1 MNLLAL
7 LLKVFMAKDT
17 LNSISEKTGIS
28 KNLIRM
34 LVPLAIP
41 LLIRYMTKN
50 ASSQSGAESLF
61 NALGQHTSKR
71 TLREQIDEADAED
84 GEKIIHHILGKD
96 NDKVV
101 RELASRSG
109 MNISQVMKLL
119 SLFAPIILSV
129 LSSASNSAHQQQVQV
144 PTQAASSMDLSSL
157 ASMFLGNAQEP
168 QTQPQ
173 QAQPSMSGI
182 GLLSTLL
189 GMGSQQNQ
197 QTQQAYQQPVYQQPV
212 YQQPVYNHQSQQQP
226 TYVNGP
232 TNYLGKPGSQ
242 QAQSSTSG
250 NNGLTSLFGSM
261 LGMGAQSAPQESSL
275 DGSDL
280 LALLSALYK

>member
-189 GMGSQQNQ
+189 GMGSQQ
-197 QTQQAYQQPVYQQPV
+197 TQQPSYQQPV

>member
-168 QTQPQ
+168 QTQTQ
-173 QAQPSMSGI
+173 QSQPSMSGI

-189 GMGSQQNQ
+189 GMGSQQ
-197 QTQQAYQQPVYQQPV
+197 TQQPSYQQPV

-280 LALLSALYK
+280 LALFCRPVTV

>member
-71 TLREQIDEADAED
+71 TLREQIDEADDED
-84 GEKIIHHILGKD
+84 GEKIIHHIFGND

-189 GMGSQQNQ
+189 GMGSQQ
-197 QTQQAYQQPVYQQPV
+197 TQQPSYQQPV

>member
-28 KNLIRM
+28 KNLICM

-189 GMGSQQNQ
+189 GMGSQQ
-197 QTQQAYQQPVYQQPV
+197 TQQPSYQQPV

>member
-7 LLKVFMAKDT
+7 LLKVFMAKET

-28 KNLIRM
+28 KNLIRI

-189 GMGSQQNQ
+189 GMGSQQ
-197 QTQQAYQQPVYQQPV
+197 TQQSSYQQPV

>member
-61 NALGQHTSKR
+61 HALGQHTSKR

-212 YQQPVYNHQSQQQP
+212 YNHQSQQQQP

>member
-7 LLKVFMAKDT
+7 LLKVFMAKET
-17 LNSISEKTGIS
+17 LNTISEKTGIS

-168 QTQPQ
+168 QTQPPQ
-173 QAQPSMSGI
+173 SQPSMSGI

-189 GMGSQQNQ
+189 GMGSQQ
-197 QTQQAYQQPVYQQPV
+197 TQQPSYQQPV

>member
-7 LLKVFMAKDT
+7 LLKVFMAKET

-129 LSSASNSAHQQQVQV
+129 LSSASNSAHQ
-144 PTQAASSMDLSSL
+144 
-157 ASMFLGNAQEP
+157 
-168 QTQPQ
+168 
-173 QAQPSMSGI
+173 
-182 GLLSTLL
+182 
-189 GMGSQQNQ
+189 
-197 QTQQAYQQPVYQQPV
+197 
-212 YQQPVYNHQSQQQP
+212 
-226 TYVNGP
+226 
-232 TNYLGKPGSQ
+232 
-242 QAQSSTSG
+242 
-250 NNGLTSLFGSM
+250 
-261 LGMGAQSAPQESSL
+261 
-275 DGSDL
+275 
-280 LALLSALYK
+280 

>member
-168 QTQPQ
+168 QTQTQ

-189 GMGSQQNQ
+189 GMGSQQ
-197 QTQQAYQQPVYQQPV
+197 TQQPSYQQAV

>member
-7 LLKVFMAKDT
+7 LLKVFMAKET

-168 QTQPQ
+168 QTQTQ
-173 QAQPSMSGI
+173 QSQPSMSGI

-189 GMGSQQNQ
+189 GMGSQQ
-197 QTQQAYQQPVYQQPV
+197 TQQPSYQQPV

>member
-7 LLKVFMAKDT
+7 LLKVFMAKET

-189 GMGSQQNQ
+189 GMGSQQ
-197 QTQQAYQQPVYQQPV
+197 TQQPSYQQPV